1 MKLNL
6 NQRLELNVSGQLVQL
21 MKLLQVNRTDLE
33 QLIETELE
41 QNPILEKSEEEES
54 EIEQTTIERDD
65 QNLDKFLKEF
75 EWIHE
80 EDFKYKYY
88 APKKIDDAIS
98 PDIYPEEKDILETFK
113 MDYFSKLHGKELDIG
128 KILVDLL
135 DGNGFLRMSVDEISK
150 KYNFTPD
157 KVKSA
162 IEIMKEISPGGVGS
176 RDMFEFIAYQLN
188 KKGFD
193 GNRYA
198 DILRRYGKEFKAGAI
213 DKISK
218 LSGLP
223 VEEVESIL
231 EAVKSCHPV
240 PIVNMKQDNNYI
252 TPDIIIRKINGK
264 YEIIINEEELPTIR
278 INNYYLSLLNGE
290 KGNLSAE
297 EKKNLKKYL
306 YSAKSF
312 IANLYRRRETIE
324 KIAHE
329 ILIRQYRFFEEG
341 IESLKPLYMKE
352 IAESLNLSSS
362 TVTRAL
368 ANKYF
373 DTPHGIFPSKFFFL
387 ARTKCINGNISV
399 SSVLSRI
406 KQIIDEEDKKTP
418 LSDLQITKILN
429 KEGIDIKRR
438 TVAKYRESLGI
449 PKMGLRKRT
458 NV

>member
-54 EIEQTTIERDD
+54 EIEQTTVERDD

-135 DGNGFLRMSVDEISK
+135 DGNGFLRMSVDEVSK

-264 YEIIINEEELPTIR
+264 YEIIKRIIPSNALPARYGGEEFVVVLPNKNENQAVEFAEQLRSAVENTSIKYNNTLLKITISLGVAVFDGK
-278 INNYYLSLLNGE
+278 YLSSDILIKHADLA
-290 KGNLSAE
+290 LYDS
-297 EKKNLKKYL
+297 KKNGRNKT
-306 YSAKSF
+306 
-312 IANLYRRRETIE
+312 TI
-324 KIAHE
+324 H
-329 ILIRQYRFFEEG
+329 
-341 IESLKPLYMKE
+341 
-352 IAESLNLSSS
+352 
-362 TVTRAL
+362 
-368 ANKYF
+368 
-373 DTPHGIFPSKFFFL
+373 
-387 ARTKCINGNISV
+387 
-399 SSVLSRI
+399 
-406 KQIIDEEDKKTP
+406 
-418 LSDLQITKILN
+418 
-429 KEGIDIKRR
+429 
-438 TVAKYRESLGI
+438 
-449 PKMGLRKRT
+449 
-458 NV
+458 